1 MDELVEQL
9 KSHIIR
15 VLRLEDVQPDKI
27 DPEAPLFKQGLGLD
41 SIDAL
46 ELIMMLEREYGI
58 RITSIEVGWKAFAS
72 VKALAGFIREQR
84 DCHGEK

>member
-9 KSHIIR
+9 KGHIIR
-15 VLRLEDVQPDKI
+15 VLRLDNIRPENI
-27 DPEAPLFKQGLGLD
+27 DSQAPIFKQGLGLD

-58 RITSIEVGWKAFAS
+58 RITSIEEGWKAFAS
-72 VKALAGFIREQR
+72 VQALADFIRERR
-84 DCHGEK
+84 DCTNPK